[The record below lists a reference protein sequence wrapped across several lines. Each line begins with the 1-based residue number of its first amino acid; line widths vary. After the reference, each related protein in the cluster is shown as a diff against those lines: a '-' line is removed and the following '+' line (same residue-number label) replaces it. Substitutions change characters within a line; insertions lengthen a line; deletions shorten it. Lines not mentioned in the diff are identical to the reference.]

1 MKVASRW
8 ELLAGNRTFQVCLI
22 ILLIIVAL
30 GVVGPLL
37 TRSPDESAGGKFEPP
52 SSEFLLGT
60 DAFGR
65 DVFAQL
71 CAGIRNSLMVAS
83 LAGLIAIV
91 IGVVMGAVSGF
102 KGGLIDEGLNT
113 FTNVFMV
120 LPVIIILI
128 LVGALLEQRS
138 MVVVALLIG
147 VFSWPWTARA
157 IRSQV
162 MSLKERKF
170 VDLARISGKGD
181 FAIALKEILP
191 NMMAY
196 VFMCFAIQLGS
207 AIVAEAGI
215 SMIGLGPSNVTTLGT
230 MLNWSIQSQAVSLGI
245 WWWFVPPGV
254 VIMITTGTIMMAS
267 SVIDDVFNPKLRE
280 R

>member
-1 MKVASRW
+1 MASRW
-8 ELLAGNRTFQVCLI
+8 ELLAGNRTFQVCLA
-22 ILLIIVAL
+22 ILFFIVLL
-30 GVVGPLL
+30 GVIGPLL
-37 TRSPDESAGGKFEPP
+37 TKSPDVTAGAKYEPP

-71 CAGIRNSLMVAS
+71 CTGIRNSLAVAS
-83 LAGLIAIV
+83 LAGLIAIA
-91 IGVVMGAVSGF
+91 IGVAMGAVGGF
-102 KGGLIDEGLNT
+102 KRGLVNEGLNT
-113 FTNVFMV
+113 ITNVFMV

-128 LVGALLEQRS
+128 LIGALLEQRS
-138 MVVVALLIG
+138 MFIVAVLIG

-162 MSLKERKF
+162 LSLKERKF

-181 FAIALKEILP
+181 FAIAVKEILP

-230 MLNWSIQSQAVSLGI
+230 MLHWSIQAQAISLGA

-254 VIMITTGTIMMAS
+254 VIMIATGTIMMAS
-267 SVIDDVFNPKLRE
+267 SVIDDVFNPRLRE